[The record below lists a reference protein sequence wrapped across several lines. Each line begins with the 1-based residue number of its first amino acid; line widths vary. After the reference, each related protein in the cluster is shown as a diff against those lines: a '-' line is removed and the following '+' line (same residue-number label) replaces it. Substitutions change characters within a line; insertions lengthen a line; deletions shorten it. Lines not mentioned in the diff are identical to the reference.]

1 MNRKE
6 FIRKLAKRSNIRI
19 YYAEKFISNL
29 EDLIVSLI
37 KSGETISLHGFCE
50 IGIKEVKDKIGTNP
64 RNSELM
70 TIKGGKR
77 IYIKPGSRLKSAARK
92 IEA

>member
-29 EDLIVSLI
+29 EDLIVNLI

-64 RNSELM
+64 QNSELM

>member
-29 EDLIVSLI
+29 EDLIVNLI
-37 KSGETISLHGFCE
+37 KLGETISLHGFCE

-64 RNSELM
+64 QNSEPM

-77 IYIKPGSRLKSAARK
+77 IYIKSGSRLKSATRK

>member
-37 KSGETISLHGFCE
+37 KSGETISLHG
-50 IGIKEVKDKIGTNP
+50 
-64 RNSELM
+64 
-70 TIKGGKR
+70 
-77 IYIKPGSRLKSAARK
+77 
-92 IEA
+92 